1 MKFEELKKT
10 LKEEIESTKNELK
23 MSDEEMEAEAVN
35 FLKTRIERANN
46 DNYGTVHFNDL
57 ANFAKEVNLSLVEL
71 ERAIEEEHIH
81 VIFAPDIYDVGR
93 EYADWFLGDSFLY
106 DCDFLKFDYTK
117 LGKTVVRNLGK
128 IFKSGVYKEG
138 VGIIVL
144 DADEISDVYQRI
156 DEAKQAME
164 RTGIFFC

>member
-1 MKFEELKKT
+1 MTFEELKKT
-10 LKEEIESTKNELK
+10 LKEEIETTTNELK
-23 MSDEEMEAEAVN
+23 MSDEEMEAEAVS
-35 FLKTRIERANN
+35 FLKTRIERANK
-46 DNYGTVHFNDL
+46 DCHGTVHFKDL
-57 ANFAKEVNLSLVEL
+57 ANLAKEVNLSLVEL

-81 VIFAPDIYDVGR
+81 FIFAPDVYDVGR
-93 EYADWFLGDSFLY
+93 EYAEMFLDDSFVY

-156 DEAKQAME
+156 DEAKSAME

>member
-1 MKFEELKKT
+1 MKFEDLKKT
-10 LKEEIESTKNELK
+10 LKEEIETTKNELK
-23 MSDEEMEAEAVN
+23 MSDEEMEAEAVS

-46 DNYGTVHFNDL
+46 GCYGTVHFKDL
-57 ANFAKEVNLSLVEL
+57 ANLAKEVNLSLVEL

-81 VIFAPDIYDVGR
+81 FIFAPDIYDVGR
-93 EYADWFLGDSFLY
+93 EYAEMFLDDSFLY
-106 DCDFLKFDYTK
+106 DCDFLEFDYAD
-117 LGKTVVRNLGK
+117 LGRKVVRNLGK

>member
-1 MKFEELKKT
+1 MTFEELKKT
-10 LKEEIESTKNELK
+10 LAEEIETTKNELK
-23 MSDEEMEAEAVN
+23 MSDEEMEAEAVS
-35 FLKTRIERANN
+35 FLKTRIERANK
-46 DNYGTVHFNDL
+46 DCHGTVHFKDL

-81 VIFAPDIYDVGR
+81 FIFAPDVYDVGR
-93 EYADWFLGDSFLY
+93 EYAEMFLDDSFVY

-117 LGKTVVRNLGK
+117 LGRTVVRNLGK
-128 IFKSGVYKEG
+128 IFKSASYKEG

>member
-10 LKEEIESTKNELK
+10 LKEEIETTKSELE
-23 MSDEEMEAEAVN
+23 MSDEEMEAEAVS

-46 DNYGTVHFNDL
+46 GSYGTVHFNDL
-57 ANFAKEVNLSLVEL
+57 SNLAKEVNLSLVEL

-81 VIFAPDIYDVGR
+81 FIFAPDIYDVGR
-93 EYADWFLGDSFLY
+93 EYAEMFLDDSFVY
-106 DCDFLKFDYTK
+106 DCDFLEFDYAK
-117 LGKTVVRNLGK
+117 LGRTVVRNLGK

-156 DEAKQAME
+156 DEARLAME

>member
-1 MKFEELKKT
+1 MDFAELKKT
-10 LKEEIESTKNELK
+10 LAEEIETSKNNLN
-23 MSDEEMEAEAVN
+23 MSDEEMEAEAVS
-35 FLKTRIERANN
+35 FLKARIERANN
-46 DNYGTVHFNDL
+46 DFHGAIHFEDL
-57 ANFAKEVNLSLVEL
+57 ANFAKDVNLSLVEL

-81 VIFAPDIYDVGR
+81 FIFAQDIYDVGR
-93 EYADWFLGDSFLY
+93 EYAEMFLDDSFVY
-106 DCDFLKFDYTK
+106 DCEFLEFDYTK

-156 DEAKQAME
+156 DEAKMAME

>member
-10 LKEEIESTKNELK
+10 LAEEIETTKNELE
-23 MSDEEMEAEAVN
+23 MSDEEMEAEAVS
-35 FLKTRIERANN
+35 FLKTRIERANKGCH
-46 DNYGTVHFNDL
+46 GTVHFKDL
-57 ANFAKEVNLSLVEL
+57 ANLAKEVNLSLVEL
-71 ERAIEEEHIH
+71 EKAIEEEHIH
-81 VIFAPDIYDVGR
+81 FIFAPDIYDVGR
-93 EYADWFLGDSFLY
+93 EYGEMFLDDSFVY

-156 DEAKQAME
+156 YEAKSAME

>member
-1 MKFEELKKT
+1 MTFEELKKT
-10 LKEEIESTKNELK
+10 LKEEIEATKNELK
-23 MSDEEMEAEAVN
+23 MSDEEMEAEAVS

-46 DNYGTVHFNDL
+46 GSYGTVHFKDL
-57 ANFAKEVNLSLVEL
+57 AIFAKEVNLSLVEL

-81 VIFAPDIYDVGR
+81 FIFAPDVYDVGR
-93 EYADWFLGDSFLY
+93 EYAEMFLEDSFVY

-156 DEAKQAME
+156 DEAKLAME
-164 RTGIFFC
+164 RTGIFF

>member
-1 MKFEELKKT
+1 MKFGDLKKT
-10 LKEEIESTKNELK
+10 LKEEIETTKNELK
-23 MSDEEMEAEAVN
+23 MSDEDMEAEAVS

-46 DNYGTVHFNDL
+46 GSYGTVHFKDL
-57 ANFAKEVNLSLVEL
+57 ANLAKEVNLSLVEL

-81 VIFAPDIYDVGR
+81 FIFAPDVYDVGR
-93 EYADWFLGDSFLY
+93 EYAEMFLDDSFVY

-117 LGKTVVRNLGK
+117 LGKTVVRNLSK
-128 IFKSGVYKEG
+128 IFKSGVYKE
-138 VGIIVL
+138 VVVIIVL

>member
-1 MKFEELKKT
+1 MDFSELKKT
-10 LKEEIESTKNELK
+10 LAEEIETTKNELE
-23 MSDEEMEAEAVN
+23 MSDEEMEAEAVS
-35 FLKTRIERANN
+35 FLKTRIERANK
-46 DNYGTVHFNDL
+46 DCHGTVHFKDL
-57 ANFAKEVNLSLVEL
+57 ANLAKEVNLSLVEL

-81 VIFAPDIYDVGR
+81 FIFAPDVYDVGR
-93 EYADWFLGDSFLY
+93 EYAEMFLDDSFVY

-117 LGKTVVRNLGK
+117 LGRTVVRNLGK

-144 DADEISDVYQRI
+144 DADEISDVYRRI
-156 DEAKQAME
+156 DEAKSAME

>member
-1 MKFEELKKT
+1 MDFSELKTT
-10 LKEEIESTKNELK
+10 LAEEIESTKNELK
-23 MSDEEMEAEAVN
+23 MSDEEMEAEAVS
-35 FLKTRIERANN
+35 FLKTRIERANK
-46 DNYGTVHFNDL
+46 DCHGTIHFKDL

-81 VIFAPDIYDVGR
+81 FIFAPDVYDVGH

-106 DCDFLKFDYTK
+106 GSEFLEFDYTK
-117 LGKTVVRNLGK
+117 LGRTVVSNLGK

>member
-1 MKFEELKKT
+1 MDFSELKKT
-10 LKEEIESTKNELK
+10 LAEEIETTKNELN
-23 MSDEEMEAEAVN
+23 MSDEEMEAEAVS

-46 DNYGTVHFNDL
+46 GSHGTVNFKDL

-81 VIFAPDIYDVGR
+81 FIFAPDIYDVGR
-93 EYADWFLGDSFLY
+93 EYAEMFLDDSFVY
-106 DCDFLKFDYTK
+106 DCEFLEFDCTK
-117 LGKTVVRNLGK
+117 LGRTVVRNLGK

-156 DEAKQAME
+156 DEAKLAME

>member
-1 MKFEELKKT
+1 MDFSELKKT
-10 LKEEIESTKNELK
+10 LAEEIETTKNELK
-23 MSDEEMEAEAVN
+23 MSDEEMEAEAVS

-46 DNYGTVHFNDL
+46 DCYGTVHFKDL
-57 ANFAKEVNLSLVEL
+57 AKFAKEVNLSLVEL

-81 VIFAPDIYDVGR
+81 FIFAPDIYDVGR
-93 EYADWFLGDSFLY
+93 EYAEMFLDDSFVY
-106 DCDFLKFDYTK
+106 DCDFLEFDYTK

-156 DEAKQAME
+156 DEAKLAME

>member
-1 MKFEELKKT
+1 MDFSELKKT

-23 MSDEEMEAEAVN
+23 MSDEEMEAEAVS
-35 FLKTRIERANN
+35 FLKTRIERANK
-46 DNYGTVHFNDL
+46 DCHGTVHFKDL

-81 VIFAPDIYDVGR
+81 FIFAPDVYDVGR
-93 EYADWFLGDSFLY
+93 EYAEMFLDDSFVY

-128 IFKSGVYKEG
+128 ILKSGVYKEG

-156 DEAKQAME
+156 DEAKSAME
-164 RTGIFFC
+164 RTGIFF

>member
-1 MKFEELKKT
+1 MDFSELKKT
-10 LKEEIESTKNELK
+10 LAEEIETIKNELK
-23 MSDEEMEAEAVN
+23 MSDEEMEAEAVS

-46 DNYGTVHFNDL
+46 DCYGTVHFKDL
-57 ANFAKEVNLSLVEL
+57 AIFAKVVNLSLVEL
-71 ERAIEEEHIH
+71 ERAIEDEHIH
-81 VIFAPDIYDVGR
+81 FIFAPDVYDVGR
-93 EYADWFLGDSFLY
+93 EYAEMFLDDSFVY
-106 DCDFLKFDYTK
+106 DCDFLEFDYTK
-117 LGKTVVRNLGK
+117 LGKKVVSNLGK

>member
-10 LKEEIESTKNELK
+10 LKEEIETTKNELE
-23 MSDEEMEAEAVN
+23 MSDEEMEAEAVS
-35 FLKTRIERANN
+35 FLKTRIERANK
-46 DNYGTVHFNDL
+46 DCHGTVHFKDL

-71 ERAIEEEHIH
+71 ERATEEEHIH
-81 VIFAPDIYDVGR
+81 FIFAPDVYDVGR
-93 EYADWFLGDSFLY
+93 EYAEMFLDDSFVY

>member
-10 LKEEIESTKNELK
+10 LKEEIETTKNELK
-23 MSDEEMEAEAVN
+23 MSDEEMEAEAVS

-46 DNYGTVHFNDL
+46 DSYGTVHFNDL
-57 ANFAKEVNLSLVEL
+57 ANFAKDVNLSLVEL
-71 ERAIEEEHIH
+71 ERAIEEEHVH
-81 VIFAPDIYDVGR
+81 FIFAPDIYDIGR
-93 EYADWFLGDSFLY
+93 EYADWFLDDSFLY

-117 LGKTVVRNLGK
+117 LGRTVVRNLGK

-144 DADEISDVYQRI
+144 DADEINDVYQKI
-156 DEAKQAME
+156 DEAKSAME

>member
-1 MKFEELKKT
+1 MEFSELKKT
-10 LKEEIESTKNELK
+10 LAEEIETSKNELGK
-23 MSDEEMEAEAVN
+23 TDYDMEAEAVS

-46 DNYGTVHFNDL
+46 DSYGTVHFKDL

-71 ERAIEEEHIH
+71 ERALEEEHIH
-81 VIFAPDIYDVGR
+81 FMFAPDIYDVGR

-106 DCDFLKFDYTK
+106 GSEFLEFDYTK
-117 LGKTVVRNLGK
+117 LGRTVVGNLGK

-156 DEAKQAME
+156 DDARLAME

>member
-10 LKEEIESTKNELK
+10 LKEEIETTKNELK
-23 MSDEEMEAEAVN
+23 MSDEDMETEAVS

-46 DNYGTVHFNDL
+46 GSYGTVHFKDL
-57 ANFAKEVNLSLVEL
+57 ANLAKEVNLSLVEL

-93 EYADWFLGDSFLY
+93 EYADWFLDDSFVY

>member
-1 MKFEELKKT
+1 MTFEELKKT
-10 LKEEIESTKNELK
+10 LKEEIETTKNELK
-23 MSDEEMEAEAVN
+23 MSDEEMEAEAVS
-35 FLKTRIERANN
+35 FLKMRIERANN
-46 DNYGTVHFNDL
+46 DFHGAIHFKDL

-81 VIFAPDIYDVGR
+81 LIFAPDIYDVGR
-93 EYADWFLGDSFLY
+93 EYAEMFLDDSFVY

-117 LGKTVVRNLGK
+117 LGKTVVRNIGK
-128 IFKSGVYKEG
+128 IFKSGAYKEG

-156 DEAKQAME
+156 DEAKLAME

>member
-1 MKFEELKKT
+1 MTFEELKKT
-10 LKEEIESTKNELK
+10 LKEEIETIKNELE
-23 MSDEEMEAEAVN
+23 MTDEEMVAEAVN
-35 FLKTRIERANN
+35 FLKERIKRANK
-46 DNYGTVHFNDL
+46 DCHGTVHFKDL

-81 VIFAPDIYDVGR
+81 FIFAPDIYDVGH
-93 EYADWFLGDSFLY
+93 EYADWFLDDSFLY
-106 DCDFLKFDYTK
+106 GCDFLEFNYVD
-117 LGKTVVRNLGK
+117 LGKKVISNLGK

-156 DEAKQAME
+156 NEAKQAME

>member
-1 MKFEELKKT
+1 MDFSELKKT

-23 MSDEEMEAEAVN
+23 MSDEEMEAEAVS
-35 FLKTRIERANN
+35 FLKTRIERANK
-46 DNYGTVHFNDL
+46 DCHGTVHFKDL

-81 VIFAPDIYDVGR
+81 FIFAPDVYDVGR
-93 EYADWFLGDSFLY
+93 EYAEMFLDDSFVY

-128 IFKSGVYKEG
+128 ILKSGVYKEG

-156 DEAKQAME
+156 YEAKSAME
-164 RTGIFFC
+164 RTGIFF